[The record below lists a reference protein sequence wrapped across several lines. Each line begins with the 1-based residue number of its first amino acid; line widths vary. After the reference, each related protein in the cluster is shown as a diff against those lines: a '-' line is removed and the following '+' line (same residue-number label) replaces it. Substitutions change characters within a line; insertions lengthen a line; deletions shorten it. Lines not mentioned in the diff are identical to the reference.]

1 MRKMMGWLI
10 ALLMMC
16 GSAVAEQ
23 AALPW
28 SMTWETTPA
37 GCVQAL
43 EANMGEGC
51 TIVALRDGSVQIDL
65 TARQGEYGVSFR
77 AVFDGGRTR
86 EQIDS
91 VTLNELADEALRLSW
106 VAIDFAPAG
115 EEQSSDWGAA
125 MEMYRTVYDRFVQEF
140 GEQAIKRVYLSAPH
154 SGGRISHRSERGPD
168 GLPDWEALRRDWN
181 MDSETCDALWLIAGD
196 DHASCRLYATFGEA
210 GTGNGWLWRASCYFT
225 RERQAAAFE
234 QYKAGGIGA
243 MEAAAIGRQA
253 ALEDTGMTE
262 ADFIAYYR
270 DPDVWQY
277 DGLDRYVLYVF
288 ARSADKHDGDSRV
301 CQIGIDPY
309 TGAVLSLE
317 WTDGVG

>member
-1 MRKMMGWLI
+1 
-10 ALLMMC
+10 
-16 GSAVAEQ
+16 
-23 AALPW
+23 
-28 SMTWETTPA
+28 
-37 GCVQAL
+37 
-43 EANMGEGC
+43 
-51 TIVALRDGSVQIDL
+51 
-65 TARQGEYGVSFR
+65 
-77 AVFDGGRTR
+77 
-86 EQIDS
+86 
-91 VTLNELADEALRLSW
+91 
-106 VAIDFAPAG
+106 
-115 EEQSSDWGAA
+115 
-125 MEMYRTVYDRFVQEF
+125 
-140 GEQAIKRVYLSAPH
+140 
-154 SGGRISHRSERGPD
+154 
-168 GLPDWEALRRDWN
+168 

-196 DHASCRLYATFGEA
+196 DHASCRLYATFREA

-234 QYKAGGIGA
+234 QYKAGIGA

-262 ADFIAYYR
+262 TDFIAYYR

-288 ARSADKHDGDSRV
+288 ARTADKHDGDSRV

>member
-65 TARQGEYGVSFR
+65 TARQGEYSVSFR

-168 GLPDWEALRRDWN
+168 GR
-181 MDSETCDALWLIAGD
+181 SG
-196 DHASCRLYATFGEA
+196 
-210 GTGNGWLWRASCYFT
+210 GTGTWTARLAT
-225 RERQAAAFE
+225 RC
-234 QYKAGGIGA
+234 G
-243 MEAAAIGRQA
+243 
-253 ALEDTGMTE
+253 
-262 ADFIAYYR
+262 
-270 DPDVWQY
+270 
-277 DGLDRYVLYVF
+277 
-288 ARSADKHDGDSRV
+288 
-301 CQIGIDPY
+301 
-309 TGAVLSLE
+309 
-317 WTDGVG
+317 

>member
-1 MRKMMGWLI
+1 
-10 ALLMMC
+10 
-16 GSAVAEQ
+16 
-23 AALPW
+23 
-28 SMTWETTPA
+28 
-37 GCVQAL
+37 
-43 EANMGEGC
+43 
-51 TIVALRDGSVQIDL
+51 
-65 TARQGEYGVSFR
+65 
-77 AVFDGGRTR
+77 
-86 EQIDS
+86 
-91 VTLNELADEALRLSW
+91 
-106 VAIDFAPAG
+106 
-115 EEQSSDWGAA
+115 
-125 MEMYRTVYDRFVQEF
+125 
-140 GEQAIKRVYLSAPH
+140 
-154 SGGRISHRSERGPD
+154 
-168 GLPDWEALRRDWN
+168 

-196 DHASCRLYATFGEA
+196 DHASCRLYATFREA

-288 ARSADKHDGDSRV
+288 ARTADKHDGDSRV

>member
-1 MRKMMGWLI
+1 
-10 ALLMMC
+10 
-16 GSAVAEQ
+16 
-23 AALPW
+23 
-28 SMTWETTPA
+28 
-37 GCVQAL
+37 
-43 EANMGEGC
+43 
-51 TIVALRDGSVQIDL
+51 
-65 TARQGEYGVSFR
+65 
-77 AVFDGGRTR
+77 
-86 EQIDS
+86 
-91 VTLNELADEALRLSW
+91 
-106 VAIDFAPAG
+106 
-115 EEQSSDWGAA
+115 
-125 MEMYRTVYDRFVQEF
+125 MEMYRALYDRFVQEF

-154 SGGRISHRSERGPD
+154 SGGRMSHRSERGPD
-168 GLPDWEALRRDWN
+168 GLPDWDALRRDWN

-301 CQIGIDPY
+301 YQIGIDPY

>member
-1 MRKMMGWLI
+1 MRRMTGWVI
-10 ALLMMC
+10 ALLMMWGFAC
-16 GSAVAEQ
+16 AEQ
-23 AALPW
+23 VALPW

-37 GCVQAL
+37 EYVRVL
-43 EANMGEGC
+43 EANVGEGC
-51 TIVALRDGSVQIDL
+51 TIAALRDGSAQIDL
-65 TARQGEYGVSFR
+65 TISRGDYYSVSCR
-77 AVFDGGRTR
+77 AVFDGGKERDR
-86 EQIDS
+86 VAFVALD
-91 VTLNELADEALRLSW
+91 ELAGEPLRLSW
-106 VAIDFAPAG
+106 VAIDVAPAG
-115 EEQSSDWGAA
+115 KDMDFDAA
-125 MEMYRTVYDRFVQEF
+125 MEMYQALYGRFAQEY
-140 GEQAIKRVYLSAPH
+140 GEQATKRVYLSATH
-154 SGGRISHRSERGPD
+154 GSQRISHRAERGPD
-168 GLPDWEALRRDWN
+168 GLPDWDTIRRDWN

-196 DHASCRLYATFGEA
+196 DHASCRLYATFRDA

-234 QYKAGGIGA
+234 QYKAGIGA

-270 DPDVWQY
+270 DPEVWQY

-288 ARSADKHDGDSRV
+288 ARTADKHDGDSRV